1 MIDAARARAAIAIH
15 RRESARVAIAVV
27 VAVLSVAAG
36 VAARGRLAQAVVQ
49 RNRLRATALDITT
62 FRAAFRQASLE
73 ERAFRFPDSLAVST
87 SRELRFSIAQR
98 VAQRAEQ
105 LGLSDVRVRFAEADS
120 AEAPVVPEL
129 SEARIG
135 IADYSIAL
143 DCRGDFAALLSLV
156 NELPP
161 SVALQRLAA
170 DRASLGQTVD
180 YHVVLAVFESSA
192 DSTSAPVGEVGQQ
205 IARLLP
211 YASPSRES
219 DLTVVAAPALLPPS
233 RDAFVGR
240 STPRS
245 VALASSSATPHAR
258 PPRQPFVAYHVT
270 TTLMAGSRRAALIND
285 QLIYVGE
292 RLPDGSR
299 LTSVERDR
307 VVVTDHNGTAHTV
320 AVARE
325 GEG

>member
-1 MIDAARARAAIAIH
+1 M
-15 RRESARVAIAVV
+15 
-27 VAVLSVAAG
+27 
-36 VAARGRLAQAVVQ
+36 
-49 RNRLRATALDITT
+49 
-62 FRAAFRQASLE
+62 
-73 ERAFRFPDSLAVST
+73 
-87 SRELRFSIAQR
+87 
-98 VAQRAEQ
+98 
-105 LGLSDVRVRFAEADS
+105 
-120 AEAPVVPEL
+120 
-129 SEARIG
+129 
-135 IADYSIAL
+135 
-143 DCRGDFAALLSLV
+143 
-156 NELPP
+156 
-161 SVALQRLAA
+161 
-170 DRASLGQTVD
+170 
-180 YHVVLAVFESSA
+180 
-192 DSTSAPVGEVGQQ
+192 
-205 IARLLP
+205 
-211 YASPSRES
+211 
-219 DLTVVAAPALLPPS
+219 VAAPALLPPS

-245 VALASSSATPHAR
+245 VALASSGATPHAR